1 MEGLNKDTLKQY
13 VRYCGNRLLKMLK
26 GGKYDDIWLD
36 KQPYEF
42 MNMISIDSKTN
53 FFEGRVDLYTK
64 SRVGLD
70 EKNNVFSLN
79 SDF

>member
-1 MEGLNKDTLKQY
+1 MSEQGPQTTSVDGIYLAT
-13 VRYCGNRLLKMLK
+13 
-26 GGKYDDIWLD
+26 